1 MDGKYSGFIEIN
13 KFKQI
18 CQFVSVGFKTMKQ
31 FVVKDVNFVF
41 FIHLQDTKSIC
52 YICKFVI
59 TEFLI

>member
-31 FVVKDVNFVF
+31 FVVKDVNFGF
-41 FIHLQDTKSIC
+41 FYTFTGHKNQSAISVNL
-52 YICKFVI
+52 
-59 TEFLI
+59 L